1 MEGRKEGKKKTKQKQ
16 RKVGWGVLNAVLNV
30 FIKDLIKFEL
40 ETSHPYLQ
48 SAVTTFACLKDQLI
62 QQESPPI
69 SPSPSSP
76 PFHTQASP
84 QK

>member
-40 ETSHPYLQ
+40 ATKCCDYIRMFERPVNTAGIPSNLSLPLIPSLPHTSI
-48 SAVTTFACLKDQLI
+48 TKI
-62 QQESPPI
+62 N
-69 SPSPSSP
+69 
-76 PFHTQASP
+76 
-84 QK
+84 K